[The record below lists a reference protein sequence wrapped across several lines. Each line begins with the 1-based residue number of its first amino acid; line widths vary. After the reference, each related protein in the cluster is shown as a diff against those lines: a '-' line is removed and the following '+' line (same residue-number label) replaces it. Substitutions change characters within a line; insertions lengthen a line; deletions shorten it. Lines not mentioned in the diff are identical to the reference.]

1 VTGFDTVTGPTAP
14 GTDTAATE
22 TQPTETE
29 PPGTGGGSGT
39 SDWPAGET
47 AWTAILS
54 SVRSEA
60 DARAAKA
67 RLAAAG
73 EDAGVLFSSDYAGLR
88 PGYWVVFSG
97 SYPSKSA
104 AEAQARALSGRFPGA
119 YARRIEG

>member
-1 VTGFDTVTGPTAP
+1 VTGPTSTAP
-14 GTDTAATE
+14 PATTAQGTD
-22 TQPTETE
+22 TQPTETD
-29 PPGTGGGSGT
+29 PGTGGGSGT

-60 DARAAKA
+60 DARAAKQ
-67 RLAAAG
+67 RLASSG
-73 EDAGVLFSSDYAGLR
+73 EPAGVLFSSDYAGLR

-97 SYPSKSA
+97 SYPDKSA
-104 AEAQARALSGRFPGA
+104 AQAQARALSGRFPGA

>member
-1 VTGFDTVTGPTAP
+1 MRSFTTSPP
-14 GTDTAATE
+14 ATE

-29 PPGTGGGSGT
+29 PPDSGGGS

-54 SVRSEA
+54 SVRSES
-60 DARAAKA
+60 DARAAKS
-67 RLAAAG
+67 RLASSG
-73 EDAGVLFSSDYAGLR
+73 EPAGVLFSSDYPGLR

-97 SYPSKSA
+97 SYSSESA
-104 AEAQARALSGRFPGA
+104 AEAQASALSGRFPGA